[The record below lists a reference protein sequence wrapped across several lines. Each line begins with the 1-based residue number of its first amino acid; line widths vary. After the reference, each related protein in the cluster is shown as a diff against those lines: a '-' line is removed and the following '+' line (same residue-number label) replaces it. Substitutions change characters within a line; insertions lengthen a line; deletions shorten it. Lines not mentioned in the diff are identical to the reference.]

1 MTPFSTAILRTA
13 TMPTITDFHAMTT
26 PAAYDHPRPDRLVSG
41 NPRRTTWNHFT
52 NASGEVD
59 AGVWACEVGSWR
71 IAFPDNKD
79 EFFFVTEGR
88 CRLIDEQGH
97 AVDAGPGQA
106 LVIPA
111 GFQGVFEVLEPV
123 KKHYVIV
130 QRKG

>member
-1 MTPFSTAILRTA
+1 MPAITRFSTAA
-13 TMPTITDFHAMTT
+13 TIPEI
-26 PAAYDHPRPDRLVSG
+26 DHPRPDRRLDG
-41 NPRRTTWNHFT
+41 NPQRTTWNHYT
-52 NASGEVD
+52 SASGEMH
-59 AGVWACEVGSWR
+59 AGLWACEVGSWR
-71 IAFPDNKD
+71 IAFPSDKD

-97 AVDAGPGQA
+97 AVDAGPGEA

-130 QRKG
+130 ERKI